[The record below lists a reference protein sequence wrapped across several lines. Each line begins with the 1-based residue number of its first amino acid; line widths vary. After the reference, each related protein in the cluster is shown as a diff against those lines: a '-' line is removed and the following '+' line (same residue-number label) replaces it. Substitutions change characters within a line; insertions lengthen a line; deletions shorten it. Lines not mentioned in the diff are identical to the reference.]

1 MNKKKLEFSTKNSK
15 ELTAREIY
23 EKMDSSERNY
33 SIDTKQMDQDFES
46 ESFSS
51 SSSSIDSQ

>member
-1 MNKKKLEFSTKNSK
+1 MNKKKLEFSTKHSK